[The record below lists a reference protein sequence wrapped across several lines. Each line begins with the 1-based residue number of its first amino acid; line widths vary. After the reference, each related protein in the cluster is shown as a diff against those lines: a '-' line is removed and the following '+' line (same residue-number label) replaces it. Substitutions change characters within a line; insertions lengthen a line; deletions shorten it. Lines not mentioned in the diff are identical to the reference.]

1 MGNRQFI
8 TSMTTTMTETNS
20 SPNYPI
26 QLNVADNQPLVWG
39 LRTYVMGIINVSPD
53 SFSGDGFDCD
63 VQGVIDQGLRFQTE
77 GADILDLGA
86 QSTRPGYQEIT
97 DDEEL
102 RRLMPALEGLIDT
115 VDIPISVDTHKPVIA
130 KAAIETGASIINDIW
145 GLKYNPDIA
154 LISAEYE
161 TPIVMMHNQ
170 STTDYSDLIPNML
183 ESLNNSINLALQSGV
198 AKRNI
203 IIDPGI
209 GFGKTPD
216 QNLEIIK
223 RLKEFLTLGYPILI
237 GTSRKSTIGYIL
249 DAPPDQR
256 IEGTAST
263 IALSIAEGVDIIRV
277 HDVKEMVKVSRMTDA
292 IVRGWRPENW

>member
-20 SPNYPI
+20 SPNNPI

-53 SFSGDGFDCD
+53 SFSGDGFDCNI
-63 VQGVIDQGLRFQTE
+63 QGVIDQGLRFQTE

-130 KAAIETGASIINDIW
+130 KAAIETGASMINDIW

-183 ESLNNSINLALQSGV
+183 ESLNSSINLALQSGV

>member
-97 DDEEL
+97 NDEEL

-183 ESLNNSINLALQSGV
+183 ESLNNSINLALKSGV

>member
-1 MGNRQFI
+1 
-8 TSMTTTMTETNS
+8 MTRTMTETNPS
-20 SPNYPI
+20 SNHHI
-26 QLNVADNQPLVWG
+26 QLNVANNKPLVWG
-39 LRTYVMGIINVSPD
+39 SRTYVMGIINVSPD
-53 SFSGDGFDCD
+53 SFSGDGFDDD
-63 VQGVIDQGLRFQTE
+63 VQSVIDQGLRFQTE
-77 GADILDLGA
+77 GADILDVGA
-86 QSTRPGYQEIT
+86 QSTRPGHEEIT

-102 RRLMPALEGLIDT
+102 RRLIPALEGLIDA
-115 VDIPISVDTHKPVIA
+115 VNIPISVDTYKPVVA
-130 KAAIETGASIINDIW
+130 RAAIETGASIINDIW
-145 GLKYNPDIA
+145 GLKYNANIA

-161 TPIVMMHNQ
+161 TPIIMMHNQ
-170 STTDYSDLIPNML
+170 PTTQYNDLIPNML
-183 ESLNNSINLALQSGV
+183 ESLNNSINVALDFGV

-223 RLKEFLTLGYPILI
+223 RLKEFSTLGYPLLI

-249 DAPPDQR
+249 ESPPDQR

-263 IALSIAEGVDIIRV
+263 IALSISEGVDIIRV

-292 IVRGWRPENW
+292 IVRGWRPENWEK

>member
-1 MGNRQFI
+1 MLAEYI

-115 VDIPISVDTHKPVIA
+115 VAIPISVATHTPVIA

>member
-8 TSMTTTMTETNS
+8 TSMTTTMTETNF

-53 SFSGDGFDCD
+53 SFSGDGFDSD
-63 VQGVIDQGLRFQTE
+63 IQGVIDQGLRFQTE

>member
-8 TSMTTTMTETNS
+8 TSMTTTMTETNF

-63 VQGVIDQGLRFQTE
+63 IQGVIDQGLRFQTE

>member
-130 KAAIETGASIINDIW
+130 KAAIETGASMINDIW

-183 ESLNNSINLALQSGV
+183 ESLNSSINLALQSGV

>member
-53 SFSGDGFDCD
+53 SFSGDGFDSD
-63 VQGVIDQGLRFQTE
+63 IQGVIDQGLRFQTE

-154 LISAEYE
+154 LISAEYG

>member
-53 SFSGDGFDCD
+53 SFSGDGFDYD

>member
-97 DDEEL
+97 NDEEL

-263 IALSIAEGVDIIRV
+263 IALSIAEGVDIVRV

>member
-53 SFSGDGFDCD
+53 SFSGDGFDCNI
-63 VQGVIDQGLRFQTE
+63 QGVIDQGLRFQTE

-130 KAAIETGASIINDIW
+130 KAAIETGASMINDIW

-183 ESLNNSINLALQSGV
+183 ESLNSSINLALQSGV

>member
-1 MGNRQFI
+1 
-8 TSMTTTMTETNS
+8 MTRTMTETNPS
-20 SPNYPI
+20 SNHHI
-26 QLNVADNQPLVWG
+26 QLNIANNKPLVWG
-39 LRTYVMGIINVSPD
+39 SRTYVMGIINVSPD
-53 SFSGDGFDCD
+53 SFSGDGFDDD
-63 VQGVIDQGLRFQTE
+63 VQSVIDQGLRFQTE
-77 GADILDLGA
+77 GADILDVGA
-86 QSTRPGYQEIT
+86 QSTRPGHEEIT

-102 RRLMPALEGLIDT
+102 RRLIPALEGLIDA
-115 VDIPISVDTHKPVIA
+115 VNIPISVDTYKPVVA
-130 KAAIETGASIINDIW
+130 RAAIETGASIINDIW
-145 GLKYNPDIA
+145 GLKYNANIA

-170 STTDYSDLIPNML
+170 PTTQYNDLIPNML
-183 ESLNNSINLALQSGV
+183 ESLNNSINVALNCGV

-223 RLKEFLTLGYPILI
+223 RLKEFSTLGYPLLI

-249 DAPPDQR
+249 ESPPDQR

-292 IVRGWRPENW
+292 IVRGWRPENWEK

>member
-20 SPNYPI
+20 SPNNPI

-130 KAAIETGASIINDIW
+130 KAAIETGASMINDIW

-183 ESLNNSINLALQSGV
+183 ESLNSSINLALQSGV

>member
-8 TSMTTTMTETNS
+8 TSMTTTMTETNF

-53 SFSGDGFDCD
+53 SFSGDGFDYD

>member
-97 DDEEL
+97 NDEEL

>member
-263 IALSIAEGVDIIRV
+263 IALSIAEGVDIVRV